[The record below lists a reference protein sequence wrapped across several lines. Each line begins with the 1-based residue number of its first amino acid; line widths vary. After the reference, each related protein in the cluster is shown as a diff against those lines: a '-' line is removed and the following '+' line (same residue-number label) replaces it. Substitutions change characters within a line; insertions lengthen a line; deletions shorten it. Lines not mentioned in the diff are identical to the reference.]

1 MLPGRT
7 GKLAR
12 VAGGAA
18 SRSPINCTPTR
29 SARSPTIHGA
39 LVRRCHV
46 RGSTSWACGPRTS
59 RIASL
64 DRGGGTGSNQG
75 SVSELS
81 PAGTSRSPA
90 SIGAGPNRPSES
102 HERLPSTAGIDPTA
116 HREIRPDTPRW
127 VSEGDLVTSRQVYSP
142 PTIAGRGTLST
153 GDRNDA
159 IRQRQSAKPAQQNFE
174 TRCVRDVADETI
186 GQVERRSIKGS
197 GSSNALMQPLCSTEI
212 LHRRKRTRLDDSQHG
227 MNRTRSPGCSR
238 LGGLSAGSNRLTCV
252 RPSRCQPPGDSI
264 G

>member
-102 HERLPSTAGIDPTA
+102 HERLPSTAGISIPPRIERYDRTPLDGCPRAISSPADRCTA
-116 HREIRPDTPRW
+116 RQRSQDEAPSAPVIATTQSANARARNPPNR
-127 VSEGDLVTSRQVYSP
+127 TSRHAACAML
-142 PTIAGRGTLST
+142 PTRRLARSKDGRSKAP
-153 GDRNDA
+153 DRA
-159 IRQRQSAKPAQQNFE
+159 TP
-174 TRCVRDVADETI
+174 
-186 GQVERRSIKGS
+186 
-197 GSSNALMQPLCSTEI
+197 
-212 LHRRKRTRLDDSQHG
+212 
-227 MNRTRSPGCSR
+227 
-238 LGGLSAGSNRLTCV
+238 
-252 RPSRCQPPGDSI
+252 
-264 G
+264 